1 MTSLNAH
8 STLYLAL
15 LKAKNK
21 KEVIIVEMKII
32 HPGLLSNLFFLTLH
46 CTLVWDSTSKLKSLL
61 HSSQRV
67 VKGLC
72 GTWWG
77 QNLVCD
83 AWKQLKETGDAW
95 IYEKKHW

>member
-1 MTSLNAH
+1 MTLH
-8 STLYLAL
+8 STCHHIFQT
-15 LKAKNK
+15 
-21 KEVIIVEMKII
+21 EV
-32 HPGLLSNLFFLTLH
+32 SLFQRINRV
-46 CTLVWDSTSKLKSLL
+46 VWDSASKLKSLL